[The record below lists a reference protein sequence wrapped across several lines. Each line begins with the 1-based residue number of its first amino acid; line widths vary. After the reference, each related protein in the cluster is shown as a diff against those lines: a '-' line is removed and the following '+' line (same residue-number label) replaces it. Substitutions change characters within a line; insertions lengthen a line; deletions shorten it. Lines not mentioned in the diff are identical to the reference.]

1 MQSQL
6 TIEKTKPQ
14 KTIISVQSRRIGI
27 NMKQRILTD
36 SRVSEITAISSPAQ
50 IVNDIPQ
57 SEASAETV
65 VSAREN
71 IKNIVKLHDDRLLVI
86 VGPCSIHDTKA
97 ALEYAEWLKTMRQK
111 YSDGL
116 EIVMRTYLEK
126 PRTTVGW
133 KGIVNDPH
141 MDDSFDIEAGL
152 RISRELLHKITSLG
166 VPVST
171 ELLDLRTPQYTA
183 DLISWGAIGARTV
196 ESQSHRELTS
206 GVSFPVGF
214 KNGTGGNIQIAID
227 AMHSASTEHNFLGI
241 DMDGQ
246 TAIIKTKGNND
257 THIILRGSTKG
268 PNYDQETVE
277 NVSKM
282 LVDANQNP
290 SIMID
295 CSHANSKKDHN
306 NQPIVASEV
315 ARQVAA
321 GNNNI
326 TGVMIESNLVEGN
339 QKLVP
344 GKELVYGQ
352 SITDACV
359 NTETTAQIF
368 ETLSESVKQRRA

>member
-1 MQSQL
+1 M
-6 TIEKTKPQ
+6 
-14 KTIISVQSRRIGI
+14 
-27 NMKQRILTD
+27 NQRALTD

-50 IVNDIPQ
+50 ILSDIPQ

-65 VSAREN
+65 LLAREN
-71 IKNIVKLHDDRLLVI
+71 IKNIVNLDDDRLLVI

-97 ALEYAEWLKTMRQK
+97 ALEYANWLKTMREK
-111 YSDGL
+111 YSTDL

-126 PRTTVGW
+126 PRTTIGW

-152 RISRELLHKITSLG
+152 RISRDLLQKITSMG
-166 VPVST
+166 VPAST
-171 ELLDLRTPQYTA
+171 ELLDLRTPQYTS

-227 AMHSASTEHNFLGI
+227 AMHAASTEHNFIGI

-246 TAIIKTKGNND
+246 TAIIKTKGNKD
-257 THIILRGSTKG
+257 THIILRGSTRG
-268 PNYDQETVE
+268 PNYDQETVTQVTQQLE
-277 NVSKM
+277 KSGQ
-282 LVDANQNP
+282 NQ

-295 CSHANSKKDHN
+295 CSHANSNKDHN
-306 NQPIVASEV
+306 NQPVVAKDV
-315 ARQVAA
+315 ANQIIS
-321 GNNNI
+321 GNKNI

-359 NTETTAQIF
+359 NLQTTEEMLDVLANAI
-368 ETLSESVKQRRA
+368 KQRRS